1 MNKDYQPVEERQFAT
16 DAQIKYAKYL
26 DKNVKYYSHPLYF
39 KLETAPREVVEAFIA
54 SARKLPT
61 RKQLDYAITI
71 AQAVNSS
78 VDEVKKMNRQ
88 EIEAF
93 IDEYGTKM
101 RLKDAFCGEHF
112 YRNVDRGHDIGID
125 FHDLT

>member
-1 MNKDYQPVEERQFAT
+1 MTTVQTSSQA
-16 DAQIKYAKYL
+16 YL
-26 DKNVKYYSHPLYF
+26 APYIPALRKARIRSAHPTPFLKWGPYG
-39 KLETAPREVVEAFIA
+39 AIG
-54 SARKLPT
+54 KLPT

-78 VDEVKKMNRQ
+78 VDEVKKMDRRQ
-88 EIEAF
+88 IEAF
-93 IDEYGTKM
+93 IDKYGTKM